1 MAARGEHDRD
11 LKASDGQVSFCS
23 GARDETVQ
31 RPTKSLWKRHSA
43 ALEAGAAAH
52 ARHEFSGRGDNVGLR
67 G

>member
-1 MAARGEHDRD
+1 MAVSGEHDRD
-11 LKASDGQVSFCS
+11 RKASDGQVSF

-31 RPTKSLWKRHSA
+31 RPTKSLWRRHSA

-52 ARHEFSGRGDNVGLR
+52 ARHECSGRGDNVGLR